1 MEIQIVD
8 LVYAIV
14 AIVFSALISY
24 TMTPPVRVLA
34 YKLGAIDVPRDSRRM
49 HKEPIPRLG
58 GISIYAAFVLATLV
72 FCDIDSRLVALWF
85 GGLLIVI
92 LGIFDDIYRLNA
104 WLKLAVQLVVAIFAV
119 LQGIQIES
127 VNLFGHYINFGYFS
141 YPITVIW
148 IVGITNAINLIDGL
162 DGLACGVSAICST
175 SMLFVALLV
184 GDYASAMLTAIL
196 TAACVGFLPFNS
208 NPARIF
214 MGDTGALFLG
224 YTLAVISVEG
234 LFKLHAVISF
244 VIPVAIFALPLFDT
258 SFAIIRRLFSGKSPF
273 TADRGHLHHKL
284 IDMGFTHKQ
293 TVKIIYAF
301 CALLGTIAIAMT
313 DVMFGE
319 SRYIKTAFIVGGALI
334 VLILN
339 LFIMRR
345 PSARRHSGLIQEEKA
360 ETPADAGKDNCDETK

>member
-1 MEIQIVD
+1 MQIQIVD

-14 AIVFSALISY
+14 AVVFAALISY

-72 FCDIDSRLVALWF
+72 FCELDSRLIALWF
-85 GGLLIVI
+85 GGLMIVV

-104 WLKLAVQLVVAIFAV
+104 WLKLAVQIIVAVSAV
-119 LQGIQIES
+119 LQGILIEN
-127 VNLFGHYINFGYFS
+127 VNLFGHYIYFGWLS
-141 YPITVIW
+141 YPITVVW

-175 SMLFVALLV
+175 SMLFVALLM
-184 GDYASAMLTAIL
+184 GDYTSAMLTAIL

-258 SFAIIRRLFSGKSPF
+258 SFAFIRRILSGKSPF

-284 IDMGFTHKQ
+284 IDLGFTHKQ

-319 SRYIKTAFIVGGALI
+319 SRYLKTAIILAGALV
-334 VLILN
+334 VLLLN
-339 LFIMRR
+339 LFIMAR
-345 PSARRHSGLIQEEKA
+345 PSARRHSGLSQEMKQ
-360 ETPADAGKDNCDETK
+360 DSSKDGGEHHE